1 MRLYLPATLDELD
14 GLDRPDGVTGLGPR
28 RGHAVTALLRAELPD
43 EDEEGLEYA
52 ALLAAA
58 DDSLLRVAHRP
69 AVPQLRAVVSVD
81 VPDTLVAPVA
91 DEDAAPSAVE
101 LADAL
106 PAGAVV
112 CAHVD
117 EPPAAQLVARALTG
131 DESAVEALAEADL
144 LWYDVSELGSI
155 PR

>member
-14 GLDRPDGVTGLGPR
+14 GLDRPGGAAGLGPR
-28 RGHAVTALLRAELPD
+28 RGHAVTVLLRAALPD

-58 DDSLLRVAHRP
+58 DDSLLRVAARP
-69 AVPQLRAVVSVD
+69 SAPHLRVVVSVD
-81 VPDTLVAPVA
+81 VPDALVAPVEE
-91 DEDAAPSAVE
+91 EDAAPSAVE
-101 LADAL
+101 LSGAL
-106 PAGAVV
+106 PPGAVV

-117 EPPAAQLVARALTG
+117 EPPTARQVARALTG

-144 LWYDVSELGSI
+144 LWYDVSELGSV